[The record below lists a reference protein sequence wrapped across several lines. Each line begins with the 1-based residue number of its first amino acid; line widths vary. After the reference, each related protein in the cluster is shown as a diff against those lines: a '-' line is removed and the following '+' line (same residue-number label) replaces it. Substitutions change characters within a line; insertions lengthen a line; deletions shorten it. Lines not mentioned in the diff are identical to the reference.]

1 MDSITTNNA
10 WNKKVYSDPRLNELL
25 ELYP

>member
-1 MDSITTNNA
+1 MDSITANNT